1 MSNILYEINRVLMK
15 HPILFVGIIV
25 IIILGNL
32 LAALILNMLDALRV
46 GNEIKGIELSDF
58 SLLGI
63 VGIVL
68 GSLFFEAKLLGY
80 KKSSLYHLINNK
92 STSSKTD
99 IIYFIIACSGLM
111 ALLEIIFLCGLG
123 YYISSKINEIYGF
136 GLLQNSHP
144 ITQIIV
150 QFIYAPFIFLFC
162 ASRASYSFFMEIS

>member
-68 GSLFFEAKLLGY
+68 GSLFLKLNY
-80 KKSSLYHLINNK
+80 
-92 STSSKTD
+92 
-99 IIYFIIACSGLM
+99 
-111 ALLEIIFLCGLG
+111 
-123 YYISSKINEIYGF
+123 
-136 GLLQNSHP
+136 
-144 ITQIIV
+144 
-150 QFIYAPFIFLFC
+150 
-162 ASRASYSFFMEIS
+162 